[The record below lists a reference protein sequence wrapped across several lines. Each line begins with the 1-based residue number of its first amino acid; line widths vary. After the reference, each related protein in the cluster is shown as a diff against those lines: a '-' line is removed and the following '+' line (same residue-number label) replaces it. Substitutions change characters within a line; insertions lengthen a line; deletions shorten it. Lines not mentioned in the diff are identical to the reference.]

1 VIRVGVLGASGRMGQ
16 LVCKAL
22 ADDPDLALV
31 AGVGRSKVGSH
42 LGQLIG
48 HPEIDVRISDE
59 LDVLLQA
66 ESEVAVDFTTP
77 DAVMENVRWAVEH
90 AMHIVVGTSGVDEAG
105 LDEIRRLVDDEG
117 NESNVIVVP
126 NFAMGAVLMQR
137 FAAQAAGLFP
147 SAEIVELHHDGKADA
162 PSGTALATAQRMAK
176 ARREAWRGPESESM
190 PGVRGGDVEGIRI
203 HSVRLP
209 GLVAHQEVIFGGLG
223 ETLTI
228 RHDSSQ
234 RVSFMP
240 GVLLAVKSVVNRRGL
255 TIGLEPLLGFP
266 EGNGEL

>member
-16 LVCKAL
+16 LVCKAVT
-22 ADDPDLALV
+22 DDDELALV
-31 AGVGRSKVGSH
+31 AGVSRTRVGEH

-48 HPEIDVRISDE
+48 HPEIELRISDDLE
-59 LDVLLQA
+59 ILLQA
-66 ESEVAVDFTTP
+66 ETEVAVDFTTP
-77 DAVMENVRWAVEH
+77 ESVMDNVRWAIEH
-90 AMHIVVGTSGVDEAG
+90 AMHIVVGTTGVGDDDLA
-105 LDEIRRLVDDEG
+105 EIRRLLEGEG

-126 NFAMGAVLMQR
+126 NFAIGAVLMQR
-137 FAAQAAGLFP
+137 FAAQAARVFAP
-147 SAEIVELHHDGKADA
+147 AEIIELHHDGKVDA
-162 PSGTALATAQRMAK
+162 PSGTAMATAKRMAK
-176 ARREAWRGPESESM
+176 AREEAWRGPADESLRGS
-190 PGVRGGDVEGIRI
+190 RGGDVEGIRI

-240 GVLLAVKSVVNRRGL
+240 GVLLAIKDVFTRPGL
-255 TIGLEPLLGFP
+255 TVGLEPLLGFP
-266 EGNGEL
+266 EGDGEL